1 MHGPI
6 DRLSVMPLQSLPPI
20 AAAPLVREVDE
31 ALIPLLRGLD
41 SADWQRQAVG
51 VWTVRDVAAH
61 LLDGALR
68 RLSLDRDGHQPPS
81 PDRDLSDYGE
91 LVEYLNELNASWVTA
106 SQRLSPEVITDL
118 LENVCPQMADYFESL
133 DGDGE
138 AAFPVTWA
146 GEAASRVWMDIA
158 REFTERWH
166 HQQQIR
172 EAVGAPLLDQER
184 FVRPL
189 LETFMRALPRSFA
202 SLVAPEATS
211 IEIRISDMKDIAW
224 LLQRQV
230 GGWQLG
236 PVDPDLAPD
245 VSIRIP
251 AATAW
256 RLFTKG
262 ISAAQ
267 ARSSTKV
274 LGPETLADPFFT
286 TLAIM
291 A

>member
-1 MHGPI
+1 
-6 DRLSVMPLQSLPPI
+6 MPLQSLPPI
-20 AAAPLVREVDE
+20 AAAHLVREVDE
-31 ALIPLLRGLD
+31 ALIPLLRSLD
-41 SADWQRQAVG
+41 SADWQRRAVG

-81 PDRDLSDYGE
+81 PDWDLSDYGE
-91 LVEYLNELNASWVTA
+91 LVGYLNELNASWVSA

-118 LENVCPQMADYFESL
+118 LENVCPQMADYFDSL
-133 DGDGE
+133 DGEGK
-138 AAFPVTWA
+138 AAFPVSWA
-146 GEAASRVWMDIA
+146 GEAVSRVWMDIA

-172 EAVGAPLLDQER
+172 EAVGAPPLDQER
-184 FVRPL
+184 FVRTL
-189 LETFMRALPRSFA
+189 LETFVRALPRSFA
-202 SLVAPEATS
+202 SQAAPEGTC
-211 IEIRISDMKDIAW
+211 IEIRVSDMKDIAW
-224 LLQRQV
+224 LLQREV

-236 PVDPDLAPD
+236 TVEPDLAPD

-251 AATAW
+251 AAIAW

-262 ISAAQ
+262 IKTAE
-267 ARSSTKV
+267 ARRSTEV
-274 LGPETLADPFFT
+274 LGPEHLAEPFFT